1 MSSMILETE
10 EQRRRR
16 VSAVIRDRVQ
26 AEVIDDLVQMG
37 RSGELTDQW
46 LTPAEL
52 NAWLDQKG
60 YWVSHNDLMA
70 RFLSL
75 ETCEQILTAALDV
88 LVNTQPDAW
97 IGTGDRYKPAFHDW
111 NAYAAE
117 KANLLARQMPDAD
130 RTVIH
135 DGPGGQSLLFAHD
148 NYATDPQAREQV
160 TLLRQRLFE
169 AGIPELGFGVS
180 HDGRTWVMVVS
191 SPDPAALDAALLA
204 AWQTTAVA

>member
-1 MSSMILETE
+1 MILESE

-26 AEVIDDLVQMG
+26 AEVVDDLVQMG

-46 LTPAEL
+46 VTPAEL

-60 YWVSHNDLMA
+60 YWVSHADLMA

-75 ETCEQILTAALDV
+75 ETCEQILTAALEV

-97 IGTGDRYKPAFHDW
+97 IGTGDRYKPAFRDW
-111 NAYAAE
+111 NAYASE
-117 KANLLARQMPDAD
+117 KANLLARQMPAAD

-148 NYATDPQAREQV
+148 NYATDPLAREQV

-169 AGIPELGFGVS
+169 AGIAELGFGVS
-180 HDGRTWVMVVS
+180 DDGRTWVMVVS

-204 AWQTTAVA
+204 TWQTTAAA